1 MNMETTV
8 HAPYCPACHHSH
20 MQGQEVVCGMFNV
33 RATPLVA
40 QDCTD
45 FEREPGSDDEP
56 LVFMGEGRG
65 WEVGGV
71 A

>member
-1 MNMETTV
+1 MK
-8 HAPYCPACHHSH
+8 
-20 MQGQEVVCGMFNV
+20 
-33 RATPLVA
+33 PLTYRHKLHGFA
-40 QDCTD
+40 
-45 FEREPGSDDEP
+45 FIIEREPGSDDEP